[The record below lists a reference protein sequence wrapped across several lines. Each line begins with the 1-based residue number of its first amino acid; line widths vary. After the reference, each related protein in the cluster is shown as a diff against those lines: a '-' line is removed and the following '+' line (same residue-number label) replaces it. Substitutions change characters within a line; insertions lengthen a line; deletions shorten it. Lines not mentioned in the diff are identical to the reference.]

1 MSLESVHLVRS
12 NGLIAINNTLW
23 NEKILNENDATIE
36 TMTMHQTNEFV
47 KNDQR
52 MAISLLRLDDET
64 SNNIFS

>member
-23 NEKILNENDATIE
+23 NEKILNENDTTIE

>member
-1 MSLESVHLVRS
+1 LSLESVHLVRS

-23 NEKILNENDATIE
+23 NEKILNENDTTIE